1 MQHAESIAVERCIGQ
16 QQQQPGIDR
25 ALVVGVHKGADG
37 RPTPPLC
44 KEGRKAGRFFSHSLP
59 TPLALFNRAGVYA
72 GRRSTSRSLN
82 STYRHGDE
90 GVSRSRGGSIAAKG
104 RANDSVSPRQTQ
116 LARRAATWPELGA
129 NSEPSSRP
137 ACACPQGVPQCVR
150 RASRVR
156 RAPHAPL
163 GAKHAQS
170 GAVLPRELRLIAR
183 TTAATTAATAA
194 AATTAAATAA
204 TTTTATVTTAA
215 ITAAAVTAAAVTA
228 AAVTPRLALPWEDE
242 RHELNA
248 PVGWQDRREP
258 ARRGAPADHTTAVV
272 DGGVIAGVCTTAIT
286 TAVVWSAGA
295 PVGPRCTTA
304 TTPQR

>member
-1 MQHAESIAVERCIGQ
+1 M
-16 QQQQPGIDR
+16 R
-25 ALVVGVHKGADG
+25 APCV
-37 RPTPPLC
+37 
-44 KEGRKAGRFFSHSLP
+44 
-59 TPLALFNRAGVYA
+59 
-72 GRRSTSRSLN
+72 
-82 STYRHGDE
+82 
-90 GVSRSRGGSIAAKG
+90 
-104 RANDSVSPRQTQ
+104 
-116 LARRAATWPELGA
+116 
-129 NSEPSSRP
+129 
-137 ACACPQGVPQCVR
+137 ACA
-150 RASRVR
+150 ASACSMQVDLCSGHPDRVCLLTTTHKICICICICLQ
-156 RAPHAPL
+156 HAPL

-215 ITAAAVTAAAVTA
+215 ITAAAVAA

>member
-1 MQHAESIAVERCIGQ
+1 M
-16 QQQQPGIDR
+16 R
-25 ALVVGVHKGADG
+25 APCV
-37 RPTPPLC
+37 
-44 KEGRKAGRFFSHSLP
+44 
-59 TPLALFNRAGVYA
+59 
-72 GRRSTSRSLN
+72 
-82 STYRHGDE
+82 
-90 GVSRSRGGSIAAKG
+90 
-104 RANDSVSPRQTQ
+104 
-116 LARRAATWPELGA
+116 
-129 NSEPSSRP
+129 
-137 ACACPQGVPQCVR
+137 ACA
-150 RASRVR
+150 ASACSMQVDLCSGHPDRVCLLTTTHKICICICICLQ
-156 RAPHAPL
+156 HAPL

-194 AATTAAATAA
+194 AAVTTAAATTAASTAAATAATTTAAAATTAAATTAAATAA

-215 ITAAAVTAAAVTA
+215 ITAAAVTA